1 MAQGALYPVHL
12 RIPLY
17 ATADDA
23 KAKTNISSYITP
35 TGSEV
40 NGPGT
45 FYTDTMYNASSHA
58 PARPL
63 WFVHAQWGGGYIIG
77 WVNDT
82 QNVSP
87 ATVRVG
93 SSTSGVYTGEVY
105 VGSSSDKPWKAKEVY
120 VGNSSNKP
128 VKAVY

>member
-1 MAQGALYPVHL
+1 MAQGALYPVYL

-23 KAKTNISSYITP
+23 KAKTNIASYITP

-40 NGPGT
+40 NGSGT
-45 FYTDTMYNASSHA
+45 FYTDTSYNPSSHA

-63 WFVHAQWGGGYIIG
+63 WFVHAQYGGGYIIG

-87 ATVRVG
+87 VIVRVG
-93 SSTSGVYTGEVY
+93 TAGGVVREGTEVWIGVYGGVA
-105 VGSSSDKPWKAKEVY
+105 KAKEVY
-120 VGNSSNKP
+120 VGDANGKP
-128 VKAVY
+128 RRAV

>member
-1 MAQGALYPVHL
+1 MAQGALYPVYL

-35 TGSEV
+35 DGSEV
-40 NGPGT
+40 EGPGT
-45 FYTDTMYNASSHA
+45 FYTDTAYNASLHA

-63 WFVHAQWGGGYIIG
+63 YFVHAQYGIGYTIG

-82 QNVSP
+82 ENVRP
-87 ATVRVG
+87 AVVRVG
-93 SSTSGVYTGEVY
+93 TAGGVVTEGKEVWIGVYGGVA
-105 VGSSSDKPWKAKEVY
+105 KAKEVY
-120 VGNSSNKP
+120 VGDANGKP
-128 VKAVY
+128 RRAI